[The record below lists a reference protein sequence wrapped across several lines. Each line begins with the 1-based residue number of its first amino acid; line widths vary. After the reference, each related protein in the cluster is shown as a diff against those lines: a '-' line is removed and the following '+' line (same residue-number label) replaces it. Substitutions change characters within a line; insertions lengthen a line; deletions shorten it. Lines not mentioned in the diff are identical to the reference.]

1 MMRIELNKRESVPHL
16 KRKPFSLILSLLFVA
31 GILSLPLNSL
41 ATTDVTKEHPIN
53 FNQTISPILS
63 KHCLECHGPDA
74 NQRKA
79 GLRLDLYD
87 TAISPRKSK
96 PAAILPG
103 NSTESLL
110 IQRITSKNPD
120 ERMPP
125 PGNGTKLSEV
135 EIETLKTWIDEG
147 ASYQRHWAF
156 EPVAD
161 QQLPRVRDNAW
172 PSQSM
177 DHFILAKLE
186 QVELTP
192 ARRASRRTLIR
203 RAYLDLI
210 GLPPTPKEVRAF
222 LGDTSPQSWQRVVEK
237 LLSLPEYGER
247 WGRHWLDVARY
258 ADSNGS
264 DENHA
269 YPHAHHYRNYV
280 IGALNRDLPYDEFLC
295 EQIAG
300 DLLNHKEGSD
310 SRSAALTATGFL
322 SIGTKI
328 LAEQDPVKKRADSI
342 DEQIDTFSKAILGLT
357 ISCAR
362 CHDHKFDP
370 IPSKDYY
377 SLAGILHST
386 NVNDQPIE
394 TSEFLAEKKVFE
406 NVSETLKDHLKA
418 AEKKLEGVLDSENRI
433 QLQAEKFD
441 RGNVIVDNERYGKEI
456 GIISD
461 PGSQKNFVEYDLTY
475 KSPGLLQLELRYA
488 AASSRPGRI
497 LMNGKVIRKDAIA
510 NTTGG
515 WLPEH
520 QQWHSEGLFK
530 ITAKKFTLRI
540 ESEPMMS
547 HIDQIRL
554 TPLKGDSNAL
564 EILNAEIG
572 KLNKQLAEKQKAAPK
587 PRMVMAVKDGKIQD
601 IKLHVRG
608 SHRDLGNIIPRGA
621 PIGFG
626 FEGIPDIPKDQSGRL
641 QLAKWLARPDH
652 PLTARVMVN
661 RVWRWH
667 FGRGIV
673 ATPNNFGTKGQRPT
687 HPKLLDH
694 LALKFI
700 RSGWSLK
707 SLHLEILNSS
717 TYQMAS
723 NVENPAAMERDP
735 SNVLLWKREMRRME
749 AEVFRDS
756 LLHLSGRLRWA
767 LDGGPMGVKSQDP
780 SPKDLANNQGFYEK
794 NDRRSVYL
802 PVVRSNV
809 YDLLTLLDFPN
820 AATPVGSRVTTTVP
834 TQALLMMNGDY
845 LMNESRNIAKKWLNT
860 TDKGLKPSLN
870 LLYEALLTRSP
881 TPDELEW
888 AKDFLEDFSPEDSDP
903 NKTESWNA
911 LCHTLVM
918 SNDFIHVR

>member
-1 MMRIELNKRESVPHL
+1 MMRVAQNERESVCPL
-16 KRKPFSLILSLLFVA
+16 KRKLFSLILSLLFGA
-31 GILSLPLNSL
+31 AILALPLTSL
-41 ATTDVTKEHPIN
+41 ATTDSTKERPVN
-53 FNQTISPILS
+53 FSQDISPILS

-79 GLRLDLYD
+79 ELRLDLYD
-87 TAISPRKSK
+87 TAIATRKSK

-110 IQRITSKNPD
+110 VQRITSKNPD

-125 PGNGTKLSEV
+125 SGNGTMLSEV
-135 EIETLKTWIDEG
+135 EIETLKTWIDQG

-161 QQLPRVRDNAW
+161 QQLPRVKDSAW
-172 PSQSM
+172 PRRSM

-186 QVELTP
+186 QVELAL

-210 GLPPTPKEVRAF
+210 GLPPTPKEVREF
-222 LGDTSPQSWQRVVEK
+222 LEDTSPQSWQRVVEK
-237 LLSLPEYGER
+237 LLALPAYGER

-280 IGALNRDLPYDEFLC
+280 IGALNRDLPYDEFLR

-300 DLLNHKEGSD
+300 DLLSHKEGSD
-310 SRSAALTATGFL
+310 SRNAALTATGFL

-342 DEQIDTFSKAILGLT
+342 DEQIDTFGKAILGLT

-386 NVNDQPIE
+386 VANDQPLK
-394 TSEFLAEKKVFE
+394 TSLFLAEKKVFE
-406 NVSETLKDHLKA
+406 KESETLKGRLKA

-441 RGNVIVDNERYGKEI
+441 RGNVIVDNDSYGKDI

-461 PGSQKNFVEYDLTY
+461 PGSQKNFVEYDLTF
-475 KSPGLLQLELRYA
+475 KASGLLQLELRYA

-497 LMNGKVIRKDAIA
+497 LMDGKVIRDNAIA

-530 ITAKKFTLRI
+530 TTAQQFTLRI

-564 EILNAEIG
+564 EIVNAEIG

-587 PRMVMAVKDGKIQD
+587 PRMVMAVKDGKVQD

-608 SHRDLGNIIPRGA
+608 SHRDLGNMIPRGA

-626 FEGIPDIPKDQSGRL
+626 FQGIPDIPKDQSGRL

-661 RVWRWH
+661 RIWRWH

-694 LALKFI
+694 LALKFM

-707 SLHLEILNSS
+707 SLHREILNSS

-735 SNVLLWKREMRRME
+735 GNVLLWKREMRRME

-756 LLHLSGRLRWA
+756 LLQLSGRLQWA
-767 LDGGPMGVKSQDP
+767 LDGGSMQVKSQDP
-780 SPKDLANNQGFYEK
+780 SPTDLASNQNFYQQS
-794 NDRRSVYL
+794 DRRSVYL

-820 AATPVGSRVTTTVP
+820 AAESVGNRVTTTVP
-834 TQALLMMNGDY
+834 TQALMMMNGDF
-845 LMNESRNIAKKWLNT
+845 LMNESRRIAKNWLNAPG
-860 TDKGLKPSLN
+860 KNLESSVN
-870 LLYEALLTRSP
+870 LLYRALLTRSP
-881 TPDELEW
+881 TPDELQW
-888 AKDFLEDFSPEDSDP
+888 AARFLEDFSVEDSDP
-903 NKTESWNA
+903 NKTASWNA
-911 LCHTLVM
+911 LCHALVM
-918 SNDFIHVR
+918 SNDFIHVW

>member
-1 MMRIELNKRESVPHL
+1 MIRVEQNERDYVCHF
-16 KRKPFSLILSLLFVA
+16 KRKLFSLILSLLF
-31 GILSLPLNSL
+31 GTSILSLPLNSIA
-41 ATTDVTKEHPIN
+41 ATDATKEHPVN

-79 GLRLDLYD
+79 QLRLDIYD
-87 TAISPRKSK
+87 KAISSRKSK

-103 NSTESLL
+103 NSAESLL
-110 IQRITSKNPD
+110 VERITSENPD

-125 PGNGTKLSEV
+125 PGNGSKLSET

-186 QVELTP
+186 QIELAP

-210 GLPPTPKEVRAF
+210 GLPPTPKEVREF
-222 LGDTSPQSWQRVVEK
+222 LEDTSPQAWQRVVEK
-237 LLSLPEYGER
+237 LLALPSYGER

-269 YPHAHHYRNYV
+269 YPNAHHYRNYV
-280 IGALNRDLPYDEFLC
+280 IGALNRDLPYDEFLS

-386 NVNDQPIE
+386 NMNDQPIE
-394 TSEFLAEKKVFE
+394 TPEFLAGKKAFKKV
-406 NVSETLKDHLKA
+406 SAALKSRLKD
-418 AEKKLEGVLDSENRI
+418 AEKKIEGVLDSENRI

-441 RGNVIVDNERYGKEI
+441 RGNVIVDNENYGKGI
-456 GIISD
+456 GVISD
-461 PGSQKNFVEYDLTY
+461 PGSQKNFVEYDLTF
-475 KSPGLLQLELRYA
+475 KSPMLIQLELRYA
-488 AASSRPGRI
+488 AASARPGRI
-497 LMNGKVIRKDAIA
+497 LMNGKVIRENAIA
-510 NTTGG
+510 KTTGG

-530 ITAKKFTLRI
+530 ITAKQFTLRI

-554 TPLKGDSNAL
+554 TPLKGDSNVL
-564 EILNAEIG
+564 EKVNVEIRE
-572 KLNKQLAEKQKAAPK
+572 LNKQLAEKQKAAPK
-587 PRMVMAVKDGKIQD
+587 PRRVMAVKDGKIQD

-608 SHRDLGNIIPRGA
+608 SHRDLGNMIPRGA

-667 FGRGIV
+667 FGQGIV

-694 LALKFI
+694 LALKFM

-707 SLHLEILNSS
+707 SLHREILNSS

-780 SPKDLANNQGFYEK
+780 SPKDLANNQSFYEK

-845 LMNESRNIAKKWLNT
+845 LMNESRSIAKNWLNA
-860 TDKGLKPSLN
+860 TDKALKPSLN

-881 TPDELEW
+881 TPDELAW
-888 AKDFLEDFSPEDSDP
+888 AKDFLEDFLPEDSDS

>member
-1 MMRIELNKRESVPHL
+1 
-16 KRKPFSLILSLLFVA
+16 
-31 GILSLPLNSL
+31 
-41 ATTDVTKEHPIN
+41 
-53 FNQTISPILS
+53 
-63 KHCLECHGPDA
+63 
-74 NQRKA
+74 
-79 GLRLDLYD
+79 
-87 TAISPRKSK
+87 
-96 PAAILPG
+96 
-103 NSTESLL
+103 
-110 IQRITSKNPD
+110 
-120 ERMPP
+120 
-125 PGNGTKLSEV
+125 
-135 EIETLKTWIDEG
+135 
-147 ASYQRHWAF
+147 
-156 EPVAD
+156 
-161 QQLPRVRDNAW
+161 
-172 PSQSM
+172 
-177 DHFILAKLE
+177 
-186 QVELTP
+186 
-192 ARRASRRTLIR
+192 
-203 RAYLDLI
+203 
-210 GLPPTPKEVRAF
+210 
-222 LGDTSPQSWQRVVEK
+222 
-237 LLSLPEYGER
+237 
-247 WGRHWLDVARY
+247 
-258 ADSNGS
+258 
-264 DENHA
+264 
-269 YPHAHHYRNYV
+269 
-280 IGALNRDLPYDEFLC
+280 
-295 EQIAG
+295 
-300 DLLNHKEGSD
+300 
-310 SRSAALTATGFL
+310 
-322 SIGTKI
+322 
-328 LAEQDPVKKRADSI
+328 
-342 DEQIDTFSKAILGLT
+342 
-357 ISCAR
+357 
-362 CHDHKFDP
+362 
-370 IPSKDYY
+370 
-377 SLAGILHST
+377 
-386 NVNDQPIE
+386 
-394 TSEFLAEKKVFE
+394 
-406 NVSETLKDHLKA
+406 
-418 AEKKLEGVLDSENRI
+418 
-433 QLQAEKFD
+433 
-441 RGNVIVDNERYGKEI
+441 
-456 GIISD
+456 
-461 PGSQKNFVEYDLTY
+461 
-475 KSPGLLQLELRYA
+475 LLQLELRYA

-497 LMNGKVIRKDAIA
+497 LMDGKVIRDNAIA

-530 ITAKKFTLRI
+530 ITAKQFTLRI

-564 EILNAEIG
+564 EIVNAEIG
-572 KLNKQLAEKQKAAPK
+572 KLNKQVAEKQKAAPK

-608 SHRDLGNIIPRGA
+608 SHRDLGNMIPRGA

-626 FEGIPDIPKDQSGRL
+626 FQGIPDIPKNQSGRL

-707 SLHLEILNSS
+707 SLHREILNSS

-735 SNVLLWKREMRRME
+735 ANMLLWKREMRRME

-767 LDGGPMGVKSQDP
+767 LDGGPMRVKSQDP
-780 SPKDLANNQGFYEK
+780 SPKDLANNQSFYE
-794 NDRRSVYL
+794 NSDRRSVYL

-845 LMNESRNIAKKWLNT
+845 LMNESRSIAKNWLNA

>member
-1 MMRIELNKRESVPHL
+1 MMRIEQNKRESVPHL
-16 KRKPFSLILSLLFVA
+16 KRKSFSLILSLLFVA

-41 ATTDVTKEHPIN
+41 ATTNVTKEHPVN

-110 IQRITSKNPD
+110 VQRITSKNPD

-222 LGDTSPQSWQRVVEK
+222 LEDTSPQAWQRVVEK
-237 LLSLPEYGER
+237 LLSLPAYGER

-280 IGALNRDLPYDEFLC
+280 IDALNRDLPYDEFLC

-386 NVNDQPIE
+386 SVNDQPIE
-394 TSEFLAEKKVFE
+394 TSEFLAEKTVFKKA
-406 NVSETLKDHLKA
+406 SETLKGRLKA
-418 AEKKLEGVLDSENRI
+418 AEKKLEDVLDSENRI

-441 RGNVIVDNERYGKEI
+441 RGNVIVDNESYGKDI

-461 PGSQKNFVEYDLTY
+461 PGSQKNFVEYDLTF
-475 KSPGLLQLELRYA
+475 KAPQLLQLELRYA

-497 LMNGKVIRKDAIA
+497 LINGKVIRENAI
-510 NTTGG
+510 
-515 WLPEH
+515 
-520 QQWHSEGLFK
+520 
-530 ITAKKFTLRI
+530 
-540 ESEPMMS
+540 
-547 HIDQIRL
+547 
-554 TPLKGDSNAL
+554 AL
-564 EILNAEIG
+564 EIVNAEIE

-608 SHRDLGNIIPRGA
+608 SHRDLGNMIPRGA

-626 FEGIPDIPKDQSGRL
+626 FQGIPDIPKNQSGRL

-707 SLHLEILNSS
+707 SLHREILNSS

-735 SNVLLWKREMRRME
+735 ANVLLWKREMRRME

-767 LDGGPMGVKSQDP
+767 LDGGPMRVKSQDP
-780 SPKDLANNQGFYEK
+780 SPKDLANNQSFYE
-794 NDRRSVYL
+794 NSDRRSVYL

-845 LMNESRNIAKKWLNT
+845 LMNESRSIAQNWLNA
-860 TDKGLKPSLN
+860 TDKYLKPSLN

>member
-1 MMRIELNKRESVPHL
+1 MMRVEQNERESVGHL
-16 KRKPFSLILSLLFVA
+16 KRKLFSLILSLLFGA
-31 GILSLPLNSL
+31 AILALPLNSH
-41 ATTDVTKEHPIN
+41 ATTERPIN
-53 FNQTISPILS
+53 FNQAISPILS

-110 IQRITSKNPD
+110 VQRITSNDPD
-120 ERMPP
+120 EQMPP
-125 PGNGTKLSEV
+125 PEDGTKLSEI
-135 EIETLKTWIDEG
+135 EIEALKTWIDQG

-161 QQLPRVRDNAW
+161 QQLPRVKDGAW
-172 PSQSM
+172 PSRSM
-177 DHFILAKLE
+177 DHFILARLE
-186 QVELTP
+186 RVGLVP
-192 ARRASRRTLIR
+192 ARRADRRTLIR

-210 GLPPTPKEVRAF
+210 GLPPTPKEVREF
-222 LGDTSPQSWQRVVEK
+222 LEDTSPQAWQRLVEK
-237 LLSLPEYGER
+237 LLALPAYGER
-247 WGRHWLDVARY
+247 WGRHWLDVVRY

-280 IGALNRDLPYDEFLC
+280 INALNRDLPYDEFLR

-300 DLLNHKEGSD
+300 DLLDRQKGTESGT
-310 SRSAALTATGFL
+310 AALTATGFL

-328 LAEQDPVKKRADSI
+328 LAEQDPVKKRADII
-342 DEQIDTFSKAILGLT
+342 DEQIDTFGRAILGLT
-357 ISCAR
+357 LGCAR

-370 IPSKDYY
+370 ISSRDYY

-386 NVNDQPIE
+386 DLNDQPLE
-394 TSEFLAEKKVFE
+394 TSAFLVRKKAFEKE
-406 NVSETLKDHLKA
+406 SEMLKGRLKA
-418 AEKKLEGVLDSENRI
+418 AEKKLAGVLDSGNRI
-433 QLQAEKFD
+433 QWQAEKFD
-441 RGNVIVDNERYGKEI
+441 RGNVTVDNDNYGKKI

-461 PGSQKNFVEYDLTY
+461 PGTQKNFVEYDLTM
-475 KSPGLLQLELRYA
+475 KKTGLFQLELRYA
-488 AASSRPGRI
+488 ALKSRPGQI
-497 LMNGKVIRKDAIA
+497 LMDGKVIRENAIA
-510 NTTGG
+510 KTTGG
-515 WLPEH
+515 WLPQH

-530 ITAKKFTLRI
+530 TTAGQFTLRV

-547 HIDQIRL
+547 HIDQMRL
-554 TPLKGDSNAL
+554 TPLKGDSSAL
-564 EILNAEIG
+564 EIVNAEIG
-572 KLNKQLAEKQKAAPK
+572 SLNKQLAEKQKASPK
-587 PRMVMAVKDGKIQD
+587 PRMVMAAKEGKVQD

-608 SHRDLGNIIPRGA
+608 SHRNLGNMVPRGA
-621 PIGFG
+621 PVGLGFK
-626 FEGIPDIPKDQSGRL
+626 GITDIPKNQSGRL

-652 PLTARVMVN
+652 PLTARVKVN

-667 FGRGIV
+667 FGRGII
-673 ATPNNFGTKGQRPT
+673 ASPNNFGTKGRRPT

-694 LALKFI
+694 LALKFM

-707 SLHLEILNSS
+707 SLHREILNSS

-735 SNVLLWKREMRRME
+735 GNLLLWKREMRRME

-756 LLHLSGRLRWA
+756 LLQLSGRLRWE
-767 LDGGPMGVKSQDP
+767 LDGGPMQVKSQDP
-780 SPKDLANNQGFYEK
+780 SPTDLANNQSFYEQS
-794 NDRRSVYL
+794 DRRSVYL

-820 AATPVGSRVTTTVP
+820 AAASVGNRVTTTVP
-834 TQALLMMNGDY
+834 TQALMMMNGDF
-845 LMNESRNIAKKWLNT
+845 LMNESQRIAKNWLNA
-860 TDKGLKPSLN
+860 TDNALKSSLN

-881 TPDELEW
+881 TADELEW
-888 AKDFLEDFSPEDSDP
+888 AARFLKEFSVDNSDP
-903 NKTESWNA
+903 GKTESWNA
-911 LCHTLVM
+911 LCHALVM
-918 SNDFIHVR
+918 SNDFIHVW

>member
-1 MMRIELNKRESVPHL
+1 M
-16 KRKPFSLILSLLFVA
+16 
-31 GILSLPLNSL
+31 
-41 ATTDVTKEHPIN
+41 
-53 FNQTISPILS
+53 
-63 KHCLECHGPDA
+63 
-74 NQRKA
+74 
-79 GLRLDLYD
+79 
-87 TAISPRKSK
+87 
-96 PAAILPG
+96 
-103 NSTESLL
+103 
-110 IQRITSKNPD
+110 
-120 ERMPP
+120 
-125 PGNGTKLSEV
+125 
-135 EIETLKTWIDEG
+135 
-147 ASYQRHWAF
+147 
-156 EPVAD
+156 
-161 QQLPRVRDNAW
+161 
-172 PSQSM
+172 
-177 DHFILAKLE
+177 
-186 QVELTP
+186 
-192 ARRASRRTLIR
+192 
-203 RAYLDLI
+203 
-210 GLPPTPKEVRAF
+210 
-222 LGDTSPQSWQRVVEK
+222 
-237 LLSLPEYGER
+237 
-247 WGRHWLDVARY
+247 
-258 ADSNGS
+258 
-264 DENHA
+264 
-269 YPHAHHYRNYV
+269 
-280 IGALNRDLPYDEFLC
+280 
-295 EQIAG
+295 
-300 DLLNHKEGSD
+300 
-310 SRSAALTATGFL
+310 
-322 SIGTKI
+322 
-328 LAEQDPVKKRADSI
+328 
-342 DEQIDTFSKAILGLT
+342 
-357 ISCAR
+357 
-362 CHDHKFDP
+362 
-370 IPSKDYY
+370 
-377 SLAGILHST
+377 
-386 NVNDQPIE
+386 NDQPIE
-394 TSEFLAEKKVFE
+394 TPEFLAGKKAFKKVSAALE
-406 NVSETLKDHLKA
+406 SRLKD
-418 AEKKLEGVLDSENRI
+418 AEKKIEGVLDSENRI

-441 RGNVIVDNERYGKEI
+441 RGNVIVDNKNYGKGI
-456 GIISD
+456 GVISD
-461 PGSQKNFVEYDLTY
+461 PGSQKNFVEYDLTF
-475 KSPGLLQLELRYA
+475 KSPMLLQLELRYA

-497 LMNGKVIRKDAIA
+497 LMNGKVIRENAIA
-510 NTTGG
+510 KTTGG

-530 ITAKKFTLRI
+530 ITAKQFTLRI

-554 TPLKGDSNAL
+554 TPLKGDSNVL
-564 EILNAEIG
+564 EKVNVEIRE
-572 KLNKQLAEKQKAAPK
+572 LNKQLAEKQKAAPK
-587 PRMVMAVKDGKIQD
+587 PRRVMAVKDGKIQD

-608 SHRDLGNIIPRGA
+608 SHRDLGNMIPRGA

-667 FGRGIV
+667 FGQGIV

-694 LALKFI
+694 LALKFM
-700 RSGWSLK
+700 RSGWSIK
-707 SLHLEILNSS
+707 SLHREILNSS

-780 SPKDLANNQGFYEK
+780 SPKDLTNNQVFYEK

-845 LMNESRNIAKKWLNT
+845 LMNESRSIAKNWLNA
-860 TDKGLKPSLN
+860 TDKALKPSLN

-881 TPDELEW
+881 TPDELAW
-888 AKDFLEDFSPEDSDP
+888 AEDFLEDFLPEDSDS